1 MNYSSA
7 SLLALL
13 VHLIIHFR
21 VIRNTH
27 YRKEQPSA
35 KAYRWM
41 ILSIGA
47 FYVFDALWGVLYEA
61 QLTQAVAFD
70 TMLYFLAMGATMF
83 FWSQF
88 VVRYLGENNRFV
100 KALSFIGWLLISMI
114 AVILIINLFT
124 PVMFWFD
131 ESGVYH
137 AGKLRYAI
145 LLVQILLF
153 MLTSVYLL
161 ATLPGTES
169 KVRMHHIAIAS
180 TGITVA
186 LIVIIQVIFPLQP
199 FYAIG
204 CLLGTCIIHTFV
216 VGDMQDDRRIEL
228 EEMLRREAQQEK
240 ELGSAKQLAYTDS
253 LTGVKSSHAYV
264 ETEKKVDQRIA
275 DGDIREFGIVVFDLN
290 RLKEVNDTKGH
301 DAGDRY
307 IQSACRTICEHFK
320 HSPVFRIGGD
330 EFVAFLEGEDFRNRK
345 ILLATFETQMDENV
359 RLGEPVVASGMAIF
373 RHGHDNSYRR
383 VFERADQRMY
393 DRKGALKAMEA

>member
-7 SLLALL
+7 ALLALL
-13 VHLIIHFR
+13 VHIIIHFN

-41 ILSIGA
+41 ILSVGA
-47 FYVFDALWGVLYEA
+47 FYALDALWGVLYSA
-61 QLTQAVAFD
+61 RLTQAVAFD
-70 TMLYFLAMGATMF
+70 TMLYFLSMGTTMF
-83 FWSQF
+83 FWTRF
-88 VVRYLGENNRFV
+88 VVLYLGDKNRFT
-100 KALSFIGWLLISMI
+100 KAISIIGCLLISMI
-114 AVILIINLFT
+114 AVLLIINLFT

-137 AGKLRYAI
+137 AGNLRYAI
-145 LLVQILLF
+145 LLIQILLF
-153 MLTSVYLL
+153 ILASVYLM
-161 ATLPGTES
+161 ATLPKTEP
-169 KVRMHHIAIAS
+169 KDRKHHIAIAIS
-180 TGITVA
+180 GITVA
-186 LIVIIQVIFPLQP
+186 AMDILQVIFPLQP
-199 FYAIG
+199 FYSIG

-216 VGDMQDDRRIEL
+216 VGDMEDDRRIEL

-264 ETEKKVDQRIA
+264 EIEKQVDQRIT
-275 DGDIREFGIVVFDLN
+275 DDDIKEFGVVVFDLN
-290 RLKEVNDTKGH
+290 ELKKINDTKGH
-301 DAGDRY
+301 DAGDQY
-307 IQSACRTICEHFK
+307 IQGGCRIICEHFK

-345 ILLATFETQMDENV
+345 IILAAFETQIDENV
-359 RLGEPVVASGMAIF
+359 RSGGPVVASGMAVF
-373 RHGHDNSYRR
+373 RHGKDNSYRR

-393 DRKGALKAMEA
+393 DRKGVLKAMD